1 MSAGRHTDATGSPS
15 GSPVASTNAAART
28 FARLAGHQ
36 CFRHRLVAADFTAL
50 VMRRPSSWNAAYAA
64 LYPNVATVAASDR
77 NFLWLLFT
85 DPDLRTTMQDW
96 EFTCLNNV
104 ASFRAEAGARLGE
117 PPFSDL
123 VSRLLETS
131 EAFRAAWQSY
141 DIETL
146 PSRERLF
153 RHPEVGDLFMEQHS
167 LMSSGHPRLHL
178 VMFTPIPATD
188 TAIRL
193 RRLLDMQ
200 AIRLG
205 VRKINQRRTSP

>member
-1 MSAGRHTDATGSPS
+1 M
-15 GSPVASTNAAART
+15 AA
-28 FARLAGHQ
+28 
-36 CFRHRLVAADFTAL
+36 
-50 VMRRPSSWNAAYAA
+50 
-64 LYPNVATVAASDR
+64 
-77 NFLWLLFT
+77 FT
-85 DPDLRTTMQDW
+85 DPYLRTTMQDW

-153 RHPEVGDLFMEQHS
+153 RHPEVGDLS
-167 LMSSGHPRLHL
+167 WSN
-178 VMFTPIPATD
+178 
-188 TAIRL
+188 TA
-193 RRLLDMQ
+193 
-200 AIRLG
+200 
-205 VRKINQRRTSP
+205 